1 MAIDKDKVFEL
12 FGRYWE
18 AAFVEGRTGKQSP
31 EIAND
36 ILTELRDALDADD
49 GDVFTGQ
56 LVEIDGHT
64 YGLRPWAARVV
75 REALKD
81 AEFAHRFAVLLEC
94 AVCSPLDSQKGAW
107 DEACAL
113 LDEYKRSCAAIDAAM
128 AKDGA

>member
-1 MAIDKDKVFEL
+1 MSEQREMTLDEWCNEL
-12 FGRYWE
+12 PEFHLANRE
-18 AAFVEGRTGKQSP
+18 LAKLRARIAELESNEG
-31 EIAND
+31 
-36 ILTELRDALDADD
+36 DA
-49 GDVFTGQ
+49 FTGQ
-56 LVEIDGHT
+56 LVEIDGHV
-64 YGLRPWAARVV
+64 YGLRPGAARVV